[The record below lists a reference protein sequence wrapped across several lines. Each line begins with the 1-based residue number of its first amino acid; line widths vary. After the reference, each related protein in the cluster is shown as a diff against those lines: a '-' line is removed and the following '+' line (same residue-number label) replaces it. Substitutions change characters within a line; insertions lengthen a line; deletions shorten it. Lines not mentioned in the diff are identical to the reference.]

1 LVQKTSI
8 GKARKLLAQSE
19 PDLVAVGRLVRAAR
33 DNGDFKAFCDAVSL
47 HPRKAY
53 DLIAIADAV
62 EAGRLRGAD
71 VQEIGW
77 SKARLIAG
85 HAATKS
91 KAKRAL
97 EFARKNTLPALV
109 GYFQGD
115 GAGVTLIAKSFHLT
129 VQQAQE
135 LDATLIQAGA
145 RRRQG
150 RMENRAE
157 ALMSVLREYR
167 LRTKPHQRGGVR

>member
-1 LVQKTSI
+1 M
-8 GKARKLLAQSE
+8 GRARKLLAQSE

-33 DNGDFKAFCDAVSL
+33 DNGDFKTFCDAVSL

-62 EAGRLRGAD
+62 EAGRLQGAD

-77 SKARLIAG
+77 SKARLIAEQ
-85 HAATKS
+85 AATKS

-97 EFARKNTLPALV
+97 GFARKNTLAALV
-109 GYFQGD
+109 AYFRGD
-115 GAGVTLIAKSFHLT
+115 GAGVKLIAKSFNLT
-129 VQQAQE
+129 RHQAQE
-135 LDATLIQAGA
+135 LDATLVQAGA

-157 ALMSVLREYR
+157 ALMTVLRGYR
-167 LRTKPHQRGGVR
+167 LGTKPH